1 MVDKD
6 FPFVEI
12 PEMLRSSLGDQDLG
26 TRVFRAYGSEEDCT
40 KWFDAVLKICSGEG
54 SVSPGGV
61 SMYAGVSRP
70 AVHKRLKEGRLT
82 GFFFYLLEAGKL
94 FKDRKKMSEGGRPY
108 IYIPVS
114 ECKAWAGELKRRPS
128 RMESGDE
135 ELSRDD
141 VKGTIMKAPR
151 GWRRRLKAS

>member
-1 MVDKD
+1 MVDKN
-6 FPFVEI
+6 FPFVVI
-12 PEMLRSSLGDQDLG
+12 PDDLRQSLGKQDPG
-26 TRVFRAYGSEEDCT
+26 TRVFRAYGSEEDCK
-40 KWFDAVLKICSGEG
+40 KWFESVLKICRGEG

-82 GFFFYLLEAGKL
+82 GFFFYLLEGGKL
-94 FKDRKKMSEGGRPY
+94 FKDRKKISEGGRPY

-114 ECKAWAGELKRRPS
+114 ESKAWAEELKRRPS
-128 RMESGDE
+128 RMETQDE
-135 ELSRDD
+135 EVSRDD

-151 GWRRRLKAS
+151 GWRKRLKRT